1 MLQSREKERILEFF
15 HSNGILVAPDAL
27 NRIIENNLG
36 PMIRSL
42 LTSEVLDSG
51 YLTEKQ
57 ILSVLVDSNKTRN
70 PYFEVDYSNLKV
82 KSSAEDFRKY
92 FSDRYEK
99 LKKIILL
106 SSHMRGSLPISKA
119 KRTPGKLK
127 VVGMVSETSVTSNGH
142 RKLLVEDLEDSIQ
155 VIIMKKNAIFSE
167 LFLPDEVIGIV
178 GSVSSGKGDPVI
190 FADEIVRPDIPNRVV
205 QFEES
210 APVFVGSIS
219 DIHVGS
225 KTFRKDD
232 FRSMIHWLNGGSEES
247 KQLKYL
253 ILSGDVVDGI
263 GIYPSQENDLE
274 ILNPLEQYSALAEL
288 ISGIPED
295 VKVFIMPGN
304 HDTVR
309 LAEPQPCLPEALKKE
324 LPDNAFLIPNPCTL
338 TLEKRK
344 VLVYH
349 GMSLNDLVELIPGMN
364 YSTIGD
370 AVKELLKRRH
380 LAPRYG
386 GKTPLIPSA
395 IDYHVIEEVP
405 DVFITGHVHSHAMGE
420 YKSVRYVNS
429 STWQSQT
436 DYQRMMNFSPNP
448 SILTLFD
455 LNSLNVVKKDFK
467 PSS

>member
-1 MLQSREKERILEFF
+1 MSSTPQKEKILEFF
-15 HSNGILVAPDAL
+15 YSKGILVTPEAL
-27 NRIIENNLG
+27 EKIMMNNLG
-36 PMIRSL
+36 EMIRSL
-42 LTSEVLDSG
+42 LTSDVIDTG

-57 ILSVLVDSNKTRN
+57 VYTILTDSNKTRN

-82 KSSAEDFRKY
+82 NSSADEFRKY
-92 FSDRYEK
+92 FTSRFEK

-106 SSHMRGSLPISKA
+106 SSHMRGTLPISKA
-119 KRTPGKLK
+119 KKTPGKVK
-127 VVGMVSETSVTSNGH
+127 VVGMVSDTSVTSNGH
-142 RKLLVEDLEDSIQ
+142 RKLLIEDMEDSIQ
-155 VIIMKKNAIFSE
+155 VIIMKKNPVASE
-167 LFLPDEVIGIV
+167 IILPDEVLGV
-178 GSVSSGKGDPVI
+178 AGSVSTGKGDPVI
-190 FADEIVRPDIPNRVV
+190 FADELIRPDIPNRVAE
-205 QFEES
+205 FDN
-210 APVFVGSIS
+210 APAAFVGSLS

-232 FRSMIHWLNGGSEES
+232 FLSMIKWLNSGSEES

-263 GIYPSQENDLE
+263 GVYPSQENDLE
-274 ILNPLEQYSALAEL
+274 VLNPLEQYSILAEY

-295 VKVFIMPGN
+295 IKVFIMPGN
-304 HDTVR
+304 HDAVR
-309 LAEPQPCLPEALKKE
+309 LAEPQPVLPGALKKE
-324 LPDNAFLIPNPCTL
+324 LPENAFLIPNPCTL
-338 TLEKRK
+338 LLEKRR

-364 YSTIGD
+364 YSTIGE
-370 AVKELLKRRH
+370 AVKELLIRRH

-395 IDYHVIEEVP
+395 TDYHVIEEVP
-405 DVFITGHVHSHAMGE
+405 DIFITGHVHSHALGE

-455 LNSLNVVKKDFK
+455 LNSRNVVKKDFK
-467 PSS
+467 PSE